1 MQGNKMKISRKK
13 LRKIINEFL
22 DTTRPMVDQPIP
34 DLKDLTSTSV
44 YDQLTN
50 SERAAFVSAMGIA
63 GDAGITGTSQ
73 ELNEGDVISFRQRQR
88 ELPDLDGYVTPYE
101 LRDADLAPVHHLPPT
116 PEEEE
121 NIQRK
126 LTTARLSN
134 LPDDDDLDAMIELLE
149 QRYEKEKREEEA
161 YQKRAADLATQGVE
175 TLPFRRSK
183 FMQDAESDDY

>member
-1 MQGNKMKISRKK
+1 MKISRKK

-44 YDQLTN
+44 YEQLTN

-88 ELPDLDGYVTPYE
+88 ELPDLDGDITPDE
-101 LRDADLAPVHHLPPT
+101 LRDANLAPVHRLPSTPPT
-116 PEEEE
+116 REEEE

-134 LPDDDDLDAMIELLE
+134 LPDDDDLDAMIELLA

-161 YQKRAADLATQGVE
+161 YQKRATDLATQGVE

-183 FMQDAESDDY
+183 FMQDAEYDDY